1 MNNNNSSA
9 RLVFTNFIFKI
20 MDSRREKKGVGDSP
34 NVIVVSLFK
43 KLIYFLAVLG
53 LLFSI
58 CGKAGISRAVM
69 LGLLVVVA
77 SLVVEHRLWAH
88 GLKQLWHTDS
98 VVAAHGPQSMD
109 SVFVVHG
116 LSCSAAWR
124 FSWTRD
130 QTCVPCTGK

>member
-1 MNNNNSSA
+1 
-9 RLVFTNFIFKI
+9 

-69 LGLLVVVA
+69 LGLLAAVA
-77 SLVVEHRLWAH
+77 SPVAERRLQGAWA
-88 GLKQLWHTDS
+88 S
-98 VVAAHGPQSMD
+98 VVAQLSGL
-109 SVFVVHG
+109 VVP
-116 LSCSAAWR
+116 R
-124 FSWTRD
+124 
-130 QTCVPCTGK
+130 